1 MTTQIHTS
9 DLQIGML
16 KDSERWFYL
25 FFTGGVDCGEDPV
38 IEGARF
44 EVPDLVGVV
53 EEAVAHQL
61 PLPRRQPDQVHL
73 LGHTQ
78 TVRDPN
84 QITRHFLW
92 QGKKND
98 YWNRDPRR
106 SGAPQWTR
114 KTHLV
119 LLLETEGPGE
129 EGGGAGVRAHVRD
142 APRLQRQQGTTE
154 VKRGRS
160 RRF

>member
-1 MTTQIHTS
+1 MILS
-9 DLQIGML
+9 
-16 KDSERWFYL
+16 

-61 PLPRRQPDQVHL
+61 ALPRRQPDQVHL
-73 LGHTQ
+73 LGHTHTQ
-78 TVRDPN
+78 FEIRIKSHAISSDKE
-84 QITRHFLW
+84 
-92 QGKKND
+92 KKKD

-142 APRLQRQQGTTE
+142 APRLQRQQGTTG
-154 VKRGRS
+154 VKGGRS